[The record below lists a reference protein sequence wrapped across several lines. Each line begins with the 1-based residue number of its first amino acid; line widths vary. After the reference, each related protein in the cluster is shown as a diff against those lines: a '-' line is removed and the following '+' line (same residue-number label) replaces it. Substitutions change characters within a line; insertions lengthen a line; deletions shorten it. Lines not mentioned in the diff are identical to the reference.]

1 MNATLLSV
9 VIVAASAVPA
19 NQPSASRVGPWRQVS
34 QAMASTIAGSRIC
47 ASPKRVSRCQNNSGE
62 VSGLTMGE

>member
-9 VIVAASAVPA
+9 VIVAASAVLA

-34 QAMASTIAGSRIC
+34 QAVASTIAGSRIC
-47 ASPKRVSRCQNNSGE
+47 ASPRRVSSCQNNRDA
-62 VSGLTMGE
+62 VSG